1 MLQQQRNNQPFTLFF
16 SFTEIEEIEA
26 FLVLKTKICFPKV
39 WTMLFANVLKVA
51 ATSTKINIARSN
63 VDKKAW
69 KQFHLLDDIVDSNMI
84 ISLAESDSS
93 NWVRSDFGV
102 TVQQDND
109 DLHHI
114 IEGMKKLNINEDID
128 VNFVDHRKDHDLV
141 MMDIDTNMDEKQVDN
156 MSIDEDIVM
165 DHNDEDLS
173 MEQEDDDDDED
184 EDDMSIDMLKEQVD
198 VKDTD
203 EDIIMDHNDDDLTS
217 EHDDDEDDDDTDMDM
232 DMDIDM
238 GHDQDMKHYDQDLE
252 HYDQEMEHED
262 DDLDMD
268 MDMDKDIDKD
278 MADDEDMHMD
288 TDMDMDVDKD
298 IDKDMEHED
307 DDMDMHMD
315 TDKDIDKDMADD
327 QDMEHEDDDMDMHM
341 DMDIDKDMAD
351 DQDMEHYDQDL
362 EHYDQHNQGHLIQL
376 RRSARLAAAA
386 YGKESSPP
394 LILGSVFV
402 NSVRRSTRLMRMVH

>member
-1 MLQQQRNNQPFTLFF
+1 
-16 SFTEIEEIEA
+16 
-26 FLVLKTKICFPKV
+26 
-39 WTMLFANVLKVA
+39 MLFANVLKVA

-114 IEGMKKLNINEDID
+114 IEGMKKLNINEDIN

-232 DMDIDM
+232 DIDM
-238 GHDQDMKHYDQDLE
+238 GHDQDMK
-252 HYDQEMEHED
+252 
-262 DDLDMD
+262 
-268 MDMDKDIDKD
+268 
-278 MADDEDMHMD
+278 
-288 TDMDMDVDKD
+288 
-298 IDKDMEHED
+298 
-307 DDMDMHMD
+307 
-315 TDKDIDKDMADD
+315 
-327 QDMEHEDDDMDMHM
+327 
-341 DMDIDKDMAD
+341 
-351 DQDMEHYDQDL
+351 HYDQDL